1 MDEDPAREE
10 IFHPAGQEAYV
21 FGAIS
26 LVEVFLS
33 LFEYPDWILY
43 FLRKKDR
50 GKKLDRLI
58 ILPFPIYSADCCVLI
73 RTKKKKDRRAAHLLA
88 ISCHSLP

>member
-33 LFEYPDWILY
+33 LFLNILTGY
-43 FLRKKDR
+43 FSFLE
-50 GKKLDRLI
+50 
-58 ILPFPIYSADCCVLI
+58 
-73 RTKKKKDRRAAHLLA
+73 RRIGEKSWTDL
-88 ISCHSLP
+88 